1 MNIIWSGIYK
11 NFKSINETK
20 DAFNSQK
27 WVNNLSKEKKIHKPN
42 YNLNKN
48 LHLQSA
54 ENQYLNIFQYLKKKL
69 LLKSKISIADYGGA
83 LGSFYFKLSNNI
95 QNTNFDWHVIEK
107 KNVVKIAKKKFK
119 KEKNLKFKNRIY
131 FKNEID
137 IFFAGSSMQY
147 INNWKKLILQFINKD
162 TNIFV
167 LCDLPLVNKTQIIT
181 KQNYFGIYVP
191 VRFYNLK
198 ILKNFFENNGYTLL
212 YKNKFQN
219 YYEKYTSKELKKYNL
234 KFFNFIFIKKKFIK

>member
-107 KNVVKIAKKKFK
+107 KNVVKIAKKK
-119 KEKNLKFKNRIY
+119 I
-131 FKNEID
+131 
-137 IFFAGSSMQY
+137 
-147 INNWKKLILQFINKD
+147 
-162 TNIFV
+162 
-167 LCDLPLVNKTQIIT
+167 
-181 KQNYFGIYVP
+181 
-191 VRFYNLK
+191 
-198 ILKNFFENNGYTLL
+198 
-212 YKNKFQN
+212 
-219 YYEKYTSKELKKYNL
+219 
-234 KFFNFIFIKKKFIK
+234 